1 MKKYIALLLP
11 ALLFGEDLKSILE
24 LLNKNNTLLQSSKL
38 TNEAKQQN
46 IKTKEN
52 ATYPTID
59 VGGYYQNLKTPAFGQ
74 AGDIYSVYGKIGYDL
89 YDGDRKKS
97 LIEIAKNEYK
107 ISDINTN
114 ALKENLALD
123 VTKDFFIIKNLK
135 ASLSAKEEA
144 KKSINEQLIRV
155 KRYVEAKL
163 ATKSDIDRLQSSFDT
178 NHYEIET
185 IKFQIDEALQN
196 LSLKVGKQIDSVED
210 SIFYEKLDE
219 KLQENNQ
226 IKALKAR
233 RDAILINE
241 QVVNSAILPQVKI
254 ENTYSRFGYN
264 RTNSSHPAGADDQN
278 NLTLSATMK
287 LYDFGINKSEK
298 QLLTIE
304 ARALA
309 KEIDYKTKEQEV
321 QTKISLLKI
330 STTKEKIKS
339 AYSALTSAK
348 SAFITINEKYNAGLV
363 DYVTYLEALQTK
375 TNANM
380 SYEISKNE
388 LQFGYATYYYYNS
401 KNLEEMLLLQTK
413 KD

>member
-1 MKKYIALLLP
+1 M
-11 ALLFGEDLKSILE
+11 E

-59 VGGYYQNLKTPAFGQ
+59 VGGYYQNLQTPASGQ

-97 LIEIAKNEYK
+97 LIELAKNEYK
-107 ISDINTN
+107 ISDISTN

-123 VTKDFFIIKNLK
+123 VTKDFFTIKNLK
-135 ASLSAKEEA
+135 ASLNAKEEA
-144 KKSINEQLIRV
+144 KKSINEQLTRV

-178 NHYEIET
+178 NHYEVET

-196 LSLKVGKQIDSVED
+196 LSLKIGKKIDSVED
-210 SIFYEKLDE
+210 SIFYENLDE
-219 KLQENNQ
+219 KLQENNH
-226 IKALKAR
+226 IKVLKAR
-233 RDAILINE
+233 RDAILLNE

-304 ARALA
+304 AQALA

-388 LQFGYATYYYYNS
+388 LQFGYATYYYYNG
-401 KNLEEMLLLQTK
+401 KNLEEMLLLQIK

>member
-59 VGGYYQNLKTPAFGQ
+59 VGGYYQNLQTPASGQ

-97 LIEIAKNEYK
+97 LIELAKNEYK
-107 ISDINTN
+107 ISDISTN

-123 VTKDFFIIKNLK
+123 VTKDFFTIKNLK
-135 ASLSAKEEA
+135 ASLNAKEEA
-144 KKSINEQLIRV
+144 KKSINEQLTRV

-178 NHYEIET
+178 NHYEVET

-196 LSLKVGKQIDSVED
+196 LSLKIGKKIDSVED
-210 SIFYEKLDE
+210 SIFYENLDE
-219 KLQENNQ
+219 KLQENNH
-226 IKALKAR
+226 IKVLKAR
-233 RDAILINE
+233 RDAILLNE

-304 ARALA
+304 AQALA

-388 LQFGYATYYYYNS
+388 LQFGYATYYYYNG
-401 KNLEEMLLLQTK
+401 KNLEEMLLLQIK